1 MKIALFGATG
11 MVGSRIAAEA
21 TARGHQVTSLS
32 RSTGGDLADASRPSA
47 PPPPTTT
54 SSSPPPAP
62 AAPATPHQPW
72 LDAVSTLID
81 NAGDA
86 RVLFVGGAG
95 SLLTP
100 DGTRLL
106 DTDGFPPEYLA
117 EATTGAA
124 ALDLFRAAPES
135 VDWTFVSPAPG
146 DRPRRA
152 HRLATPPRSTPR
164 PATSSA
170 PRTTP
175 SCWSTRSRS
184 RATGASA
191 SPPPRPDRRTPKRTS
206 WRVVARTTLAHDLPR
221 GRTST
226 SWLVDAQATH
236 LP

>member
-32 RSTGGDLADASRPSA
+32 RSTGGDLADASAVRTAAADHHVVVSATGPSR
-47 PPPPTTT
+47 TGD
-54 SSSPPPAP
+54 
-62 AAPATPHQPW
+62 PHEPW

-106 DTDGFPPEYLA
+106 DTDGFPPEYLG

-124 ALDLFRAAPES
+124 ALDLFRAAPDS
-135 VDWTFVSPAPG
+135 VDWTFVSPAPAIAPG
-146 DRPRRA
+146 ER
-152 HRLATPPRSTPR
+152 TGSY
-164 PATSSA
+164 ATSLDTPAGDFISA
-170 PRTTP
+170 EDY
-175 SCWSTRSRS
+175 
-184 RATGASA
+184 A
-191 SPPPRPDRRTPKRTS
+191 
-206 WRVVARTTLAHDLPR
+206 VV
-221 GRTST
+221 
-226 SWLVDAQATH
+226 LVDEIEEPRHRRQRFTAAAA
-236 LP
+236 

>member
-32 RSTGGDLADASRPSA
+32 RSTGGDLADPSA
-47 PPPPTTT
+47 VR
-54 SSSPPPAP
+54 
-62 AAPATPHQPW
+62 AAAADHDVLVSATGPSRTGDPHEPW

-106 DTDGFPPEYLA
+106 DTDGFPPEYLG

-124 ALDLFRAAPES
+124 ALDLFRAAPDS
-135 VDWTFVSPAPG
+135 VDWTFVSPAPAIAPG
-146 DRPRRA
+146 ER
-152 HRLATPPRSTPR
+152 TGSY
-164 PATSSA
+164 ATSLDTPAGDFISA
-170 PRTTP
+170 EDY
-175 SCWSTRSRS
+175 
-184 RATGASA
+184 A
-191 SPPPRPDRRTPKRTS
+191 
-206 WRVVARTTLAHDLPR
+206 VV
-221 GRTST
+221 
-226 SWLVDAQATH
+226 LVDEIEEPRHRRQRFTAAAA
-236 LP
+236 